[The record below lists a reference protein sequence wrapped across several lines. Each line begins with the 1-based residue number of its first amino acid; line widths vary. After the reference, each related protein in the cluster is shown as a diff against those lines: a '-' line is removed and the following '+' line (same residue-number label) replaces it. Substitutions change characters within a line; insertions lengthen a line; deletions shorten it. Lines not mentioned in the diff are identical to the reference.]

1 MSENELKTFKR
12 LNFFKGFRTSPTDW
26 NEGESYHV
34 EKRKL
39 HNRMFHGPGV
49 VPHGLGG
56 MAVSG
61 RGRGELA
68 VEVQSGYAIDGKGND
83 IFLWEPEIR
92 QLNPNDFKLPTTVY
106 LVARYVEEFSD
117 FVSYKENLDFK
128 GHRRVT
134 EMSKVE
140 WTVTEP
146 DVGSEIELCRITLTK
161 DVKRITDAKDPFAPA
176 ENEIDL
182 RFVPIAGCVG
192 TQIDPKALWEL
203 LEMIRRSKGV
213 YAYLFHQL
221 RVLPAADVLHG
232 FITLEMLVH
241 SQLVDLR
248 NVFKLYLI
256 ILGHQWTLV
265 EEIEANVPQ
274 VSSQRDFA
282 NFKKHVE
289 IAMQKFDEGAF
300 TADFLGKLVGYQTE
314 CYKFMES
321 MFDRG
326 GSKKRPKVEAD
337 TTDTNAVIENI
348 KIRSKA
354 FEDQMNIEGM
364 DMGLIDMIDPTDPGS
379 ERDHGWKIVG
389 ERDRYRT
396 RQKLKYPDGVVVEDA
411 GVAYEGGQLEYE
423 LSNVEPG
430 KDVYIIWRMDYVHGD
445 WEAEIEA
452 NDRRLPNCVCAGSD
466 RKFRWRNW
474 VYVVPAEHV
483 REVSLRM
490 KFKPIAADRDLNFFK
505 LWAYQPLKKGKTR
518 AKAASRSS
526 SSKASASKSTSSRS
540 RRSK

>member
-1 MSENELKTFKR
+1 MSQTELKTFKR
-12 LNFFKGFRTSPTDW
+12 LNFFRGFRTTERDW
-26 NEGESYHV
+26 NDGERYHV

-39 HNRMFHGPGV
+39 HNRMFHGPGI

-56 MAVSG
+56 FGVSG

-68 VEVQSGYAIDGKGND
+68 VEVQSGYSIDGQGQD

-106 LVARYVEEFSD
+106 LVARYIEEFSE
-117 FVSYKENLDFK
+117 FISYKENLDFK
-128 GHRRVT
+128 GHRRVS
-134 EMSKVE
+134 ENCKIE

-146 DVGSEIELCRITLTK
+146 DIMSEIELCRVNLTK
-161 DVKRITDAKDPFAPA
+161 YVKRITDAKDPFNPA

-182 RFVPIAGCVG
+182 RFVPMAGCVG
-192 TQIDPKALWEL
+192 SFIDPKTLWEL
-203 LEMIRRSKGV
+203 LELIRRSKGI
-213 YAYLFHQL
+213 YAYLFHQM
-221 RVLPAADVLHG
+221 RILPASDVLHG
-232 FITLEMLVH
+232 FITLEMLLH

-256 ILGHQWTLV
+256 ILSHQWTMV

-289 IAMQKFDEGAF
+289 IAMQKYDEGAF
-300 TADFLGKLVGYQTE
+300 STEFLNTLLSYQGE
-314 CYKFMES
+314 CYKFMEQ
-321 MFDRG
+321 MFDKSLSRT
-326 GSKKRPKVEAD
+326 KKKVEVQE
-337 TTDTNAVIENI
+337 TDTNVIIENI
-348 KIRSKA
+348 KVRSKP
-354 FEDQMNIEGM
+354 FEDQMSIEGI
-364 DMGLIDMIDPTDPGS
+364 DMGLIDMIDPLDPAS
-379 ERDHGWKIVG
+379 EKDHGWKISG

-396 RQKLKYPDGVVVEDA
+396 RQKLKYPDGVVVEDT

-423 LSNVEPG
+423 LRNVEPG
-430 KDVYIIWRMDYVHGD
+430 KDIYIVWRMDYVHGD

-452 NDRRLPNCVCAGSD
+452 NDRRLANCICSGSD

-483 REVSLRM
+483 REVSIRI
-490 KFKPIAADRDLNFFK
+490 KFKPITADRDLNFFK
-505 LWAYQPLKKGKTR
+505 LWAYQPLKSGGR
-518 AKAASRSS
+518 AK
-526 SSKASASKSTSSRS
+526 KAPAK
-540 RRSK
+540 RRARKR